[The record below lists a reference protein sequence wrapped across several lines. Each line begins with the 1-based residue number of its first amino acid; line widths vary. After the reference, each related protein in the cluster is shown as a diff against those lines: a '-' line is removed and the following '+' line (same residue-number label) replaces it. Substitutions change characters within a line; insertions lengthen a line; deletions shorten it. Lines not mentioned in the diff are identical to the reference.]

1 MSMTIDQ
8 LKEALNSEHGYEVTP
23 EPCDEGAPKSAA
35 KEPEEDMLFPTMT
48 NERLG
53 VDVSGFPES
62 LAKGDSRVQSRQSKI
77 NAIEMF
83 ESTHPA
89 RGPDAIKYPAGC
101 GYQRGDSLAN
111 LTDEQLDKVIGVQRC
126 ITSSRQMSVIGATL
140 IVQLSKL
147 VEGYVASLD
156 GYSNNLANNLTEL
169 QEVLQEILL
178 DNSDS
183 IPEINSPY
191 VKLAMILG
199 ISGISTYAA
208 NKNKEQKAGFSKN
221 PGTGTSEDES
231 QKETTSEMTD
241 KIAVAATPS
250 PYCGTVMVEQK
261 PKRKYVRKV
270 PTKKEA
276 EKMRAL
282 NMTLEQVR
290 ALS

>member
-8 LKEALNSEHGYEVTP
+8 LKQALNSEHGIEVTAD
-23 EPCDEGAPKSAA
+23 EPGETEATPCVSSD
-35 KEPEEDMLFPTMT
+35 DDLFPTMT

-53 VDVSGFPES
+53 VEVPQTQ
-62 LAKGDSRVQSRQSKI
+62 VSRQSKI
-77 NAIEMF
+77 NSIEMF

-101 GYQRGDSLAN
+101 GYQRGDSLSN
-111 LTDEQLDKVIGVQRC
+111 LSDEQLDKVIGVQRC

-147 VEGYVASLD
+147 VEGYIASLD

-178 DNSDS
+178 DNSDA

-208 NKNKEQKAGFSKN
+208 NKNKEQKNAHMADQKRSDKEQNKEQKTNNEEKPAGDVK
-221 PGTGTSEDES
+221 
-231 QKETTSEMTD
+231 
-241 KIAVAATPS
+241 
-250 PYCGTVMVEQK
+250 PYCGTVMVEEK

-290 ALS
+290 AL

>member
-8 LKEALNSEHGYEVTP
+8 LKQALNSEHGIEVTAD
-23 EPCDEGAPKSAA
+23 EPGETEARAESRQ
-35 KEPEEDMLFPTMT
+35 EDDLFPTMT

-53 VDVSGFPES
+53 VEVPQTQ
-62 LAKGDSRVQSRQSKI
+62 VSRQSKI

-231 QKETTSEMTD
+231 QKETTSSVMTD

-290 ALS
+290 ATAF

>member
-8 LKEALNSEHGYEVTP
+8 LKQALNSEHGIEVTADDP
-23 EPCDEGAPKSAA
+23 GETEATPCVSSD
-35 KEPEEDMLFPTMT
+35 DDLFPTMT

-53 VDVSGFPES
+53 VEVPQTQ
-62 LAKGDSRVQSRQSKI
+62 VSRQSKI
-77 NAIEMF
+77 NSIEMF

-101 GYQRGDSLAN
+101 GYQRGDSLSN
-111 LTDEQLDKVIGVQRC
+111 LSDEQLDKVIGVQRC

-147 VEGYVASLD
+147 VEGYIASLD

-178 DNSDS
+178 DNSDA

-208 NKNKEQKAGFSKN
+208 NKNKEQKNAHMADQKRSDKAHMADQKR
-221 PGTGTSEDES
+221 SDKEQSS
-231 QKETTSEMTD
+231 QEQKTNNDLD
-241 KIAVAATPS
+241 KTAPAS
-250 PYCGTVMVEQK
+250 PYCGTVMVEEK

-290 ALS
+290 ALN

>member
-1 MSMTIDQ
+1 MTIDQ
-8 LKEALNSEHGYEVTP
+8 LKEALNSEHGIEVTP
-23 EPCDEGAPKSAA
+23 EPCDEGAVSAA
-35 KEPEEDMLFPTMT
+35 KEPEENMLFPTMT

-53 VDVSGFPES
+53 VD
-62 LAKGDSRVQSRQSKI
+62 LATPAQGQSRQSKI

-208 NKNKEQKAGFSKN
+208 NKNKELSKKAAFEKAASPEKPSKSEATNEQKG
-221 PGTGTSEDES
+221 
-231 QKETTSEMTD
+231 TD
-241 KIAVAATPS
+241 KVDQT
-250 PYCGTVMVEQK
+250 PYCGTVMVESK
-261 PKRKYVRKV
+261 PKRPYTRKV
-270 PTKKEA
+270 PTKKQA
-276 EKMRAL
+276 EKMKAL
-282 NMTLEQVR
+282 GITFEQLK
-290 ALS
+290 AQGL

>member
-8 LKEALNSEHGYEVTP
+8 LKQALNSEHGIEVTAD
-23 EPCDEGAPKSAA
+23 EPGETEARAESRQ
-35 KEPEEDMLFPTMT
+35 EDDLFPTMT

-53 VDVSGFPES
+53 VEVPQTQ
-62 LAKGDSRVQSRQSKI
+62 VSRQSKI

-208 NKNKEQKAGFSKN
+208 NKNKEQKKEHMADQGKGREESIKLGQSSQDQKTNNEEKPAGDVK
-221 PGTGTSEDES
+221 
-231 QKETTSEMTD
+231 
-241 KIAVAATPS
+241 
-250 PYCGTVMVEQK
+250 PYCGTVMVEEK

-290 ALS
+290 ALT